1 MTQATGTA
9 RAAVRIDGAA
19 PLSPAVVRELSE
31 LCDLVEGPG
40 GPGLVVLAAG
50 GAPGPSRDGLT
61 TSLVTKWERTLRRL
75 ERLPAVTVAVA
86 AGNVGG
92 PALDA
97 LLVADVRIAE
107 PDARLVAGTAGAAT
121 WPGMALFRMA
131 HQSGAAAV
139 RRTVL
144 FGAPVGAAEAV
155 AAGLVDEMTAD
166 PDAAVAEAAARFG
179 GFAGPELAIRRQLMF
194 DAVTTGFE
202 DALGAHLAACDR
214 ALRLEREA
222 AS

>member
-19 PLSPAVVRELSE
+19 PLSAAAVRELSG

-40 GPGLVVLAAG
+40 GPGLVVLETG

-86 AGNVGG
+86 AGDVGG
-92 PALDA
+92 PALVA
-97 LLVADVRIAE
+97 LLVADVRIAA
-107 PDARLVAGTAGAAT
+107 PDAPLVAGTGGAAT

-144 FGAPVGAAEAV
+144 FGARSARRRRSRRAWSTSWPPTRTRRWRRRRPGS
-155 AAGLVDEMTAD
+155 AGS
-166 PDAAVAEAAARFG
+166 PGRSWRS
-179 GFAGPELAIRRQLMF
+179 AGN
-194 DAVTTGFE
+194 
-202 DALGAHLAACDR
+202 
-214 ALRLEREA
+214 
-222 AS
+222 